1 MIDRKVRILLVDDD
15 IMNGEL
21 LKKRLDKRENF
32 DCTYVKSPLECLQIF
47 DKQDFDI
54 VLLDIVMPEM
64 SGNDVL
70 KEIRKTKNS
79 FELPII
85 MVTAKDE
92 ASDVIASLKNGAN
105 DEASVTV
112 DFSSLGYFIAYALIR
127 QSILIKN
134 VLEVDQRQADSYFIT
149 LLDQLK
155 LRYEF
160 KNEGLFSEKAKR
172 IPSPPYITI
181 EKFSSEQSYFTLKKL
196 KILIISFNRS
206 HSLSFKNCRF
216 LK

>member
-105 DEASVTV
+105 D
-112 DFSSLGYFIAYALIR
+112 
-127 QSILIKN
+127 
-134 VLEVDQRQADSYFIT
+134 
-149 LLDQLK
+149 
-155 LRYEF
+155 
-160 KNEGLFSEKAKR
+160 
-172 IPSPPYITI
+172 YITKPI
-181 EKFSSEQSYFTLKKL
+181 NMDIAIARMNTQLQIKTLFQESL
-196 KILIISFNRS
+196 KNKQISTI
-206 HSLSFKNCRF
+206 K
-216 LK
+216 